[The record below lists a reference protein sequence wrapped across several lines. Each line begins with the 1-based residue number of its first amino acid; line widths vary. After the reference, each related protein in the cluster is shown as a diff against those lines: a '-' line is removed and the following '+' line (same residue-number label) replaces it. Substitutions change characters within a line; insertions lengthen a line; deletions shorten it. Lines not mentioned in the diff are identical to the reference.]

1 MKFVCTLNPQI
12 KGDLKECL
20 MNTIPLPN
28 SLWFPEIEK
37 PLSPDF
43 FKNIDKMDFHSI
55 ALEVLNNIL
64 GDDIPK
70 SELEKII
77 KESLNFDMPLIEIN
91 NNISILELFHGPT
104 FTFKDVGSRFMAR
117 ILKYFYPEG
126 TKEFDI
132 IVSTSGDTGSA
143 VADAFQDLD
152 NVKVH
157 ILYPKGLISDVQE
170 KQLTTYGKN
179 IFAYQVDGNFDE
191 CQDLVKQSLRDD
203 ELTKKLL
210 FFPANSINIARL
222 IPQSLYY
229 FWAYAQLKK
238 SNPSKCNSLNICVP
252 SGNLG
257 NLSGGIIAYKLGLPI
272 NHFIGA
278 TNINDTFKKYLLNG
292 SEGIKDIER
301 AKPTL
306 SSAMDIS
313 IPNNLKRLIFA
324 FKDSEIEK
332 TISSYSVTDDE
343 TLAGITEFKNKYNY
357 SLDPHTSVGYIG
369 IKKYLDQTSKTD
381 ENFII
386 ISTAHP
392 AKFYKTMDMVNV
404 SYSMPEKISTLLKM
418 KGNKKEISTNYQVWK
433 NILINS
439 SKKNITL
446 IGMPFSGKTTIGKKL
461 AEKLNYNFIDIDHHI
476 ENKYQMK
483 LPDVVNKYGNDEFK
497 IIEENAMLEMSGNKN
512 IFSTGGSVIYSEK
525 GMKHLQEISNIVFLN
540 VELEVLKSRININ
553 DLKERGIVFKEGQS
567 FDKLFEERVP
577 LYKKFCTETINCY
590 SLDVM
595 EIINLI

>member
-70 SELEKII
+70 LELEKII
-77 KESLNFDMPLIEIN
+77 KDSLNFDMPLVEIN
-91 NNISILELFHGPT
+91 DNISILELFYGPT

-143 VADAFQDLD
+143 VADAFQDLE

-191 CQDLVKQSLRDD
+191 CQDLVKQALRDND
-203 ELTKKLL
+203 LTKKLL

-238 SNPSKCNSLNICVP
+238 YNPEKCNSLNICVP

-257 NLSGGIIAYKLGLPI
+257 NLSGGVIAYKLGLPI

-292 SEGIKDIER
+292 SDGIKDIER

-313 IPNNLKRLIFA
+313 IPNNLKRLVFA

-343 TLAGITEFKNKYNY
+343 TIDGIKEFKSKYNY
-357 SLDPHTSVGYIG
+357 SLDPHNSVGYVG
-369 IKKYLDQTSKTD
+369 IKKYLDQTNKTN
-381 ENFII
+381 EHFII

-392 AKFYKTMDMVNV
+392 AKFYKTMDMANV
-404 SYSMPEKISTLLKM
+404 SYNMPEKISNLLKM
-418 KGNKKEISTNYQVWK
+418 KSNKKEISTNYQVWK

>member
-12 KGDLKECL
+12 KGNLKECL
-20 MNTIPLPN
+20 MNTIPIPN
-28 SLWFPEIEK
+28 SLWFPEIEE
-37 PLSPDF
+37 PLSSDF
-43 FKNIDKMDFHSI
+43 FENIHEMDFHSI
-55 ALEVLNNIL
+55 AQEVLNNIL
-64 GDDIPK
+64 GEDIPK
-70 SELEKII
+70 EELTKII
-77 KESLNFDMPLIEIN
+77 KDSFNFEMPLVEID

-104 FTFKDVGSRFMAR
+104 YTFKDVGSRFMAR

-143 VADAFQDLD
+143 VADAFQDLE

-191 CQDLVKQSLRDD
+191 CQDLVKKSLRDE

-238 SNPSKCNSLNICVP
+238 SNPEKCNSLNICVP

-272 NHFIGA
+272 KHFIGA
-278 TNINDTFKKYLLNG
+278 TNINDTFRKYLING
-292 SEGIKDIER
+292 ADGIKNIER

-313 IPNNLKRLIFA
+313 IFNNLKRLIFA
-324 FKDSEIEK
+324 FNDSDITK
-332 TISSYSVTDDE
+332 FISSYGVTDDE
-343 TLAGITEFKNKYNY
+343 TLEGIKEFKNKYDY
-357 SLDPHTSVGYIG
+357 SLDPHTSVGFIG
-369 IKKYLDQTSKTD
+369 INKYMQDNKNND
-381 ENFII
+381 KDHFII

-404 SYSMPEKISTLLKM
+404 PYIMPEKISNLLKL
-418 KGNKKEISTNYQVWK
+418 KGYKKEISKNYQDWK
-433 NILINS
+433 KILINN

-461 AEKLNYNFIDIDHHI
+461 AEKLGYNFIDIDQHI
-476 ENKYQMK
+476 ESKYKMK
-483 LPDVVNKYGNDEFK
+483 LPSVIEKYGNDGFK
-497 IIEENAMLEMSGNKN
+497 IIEENAMLEMFGNKN
-512 IFSTGGSVIYSEK
+512 IFATGGSVIYSEK
-525 GMKHLQEISNIVFLN
+525 E
-540 VELEVLKSRININ
+540 
-553 DLKERGIVFKEGQS
+553 
-567 FDKLFEERVP
+567 
-577 LYKKFCTETINCY
+577 
-590 SLDVM
+590 
-595 EIINLI
+595 